1 MIDCRSTQINI
12 GEFSEYYSERYVY
25 LVLLVTRSNT
35 FLLESEF
42 SKVRTRDNRQ
52 IANLLI

>member
-12 GEFSEYYSERYVY
+12 GEFSEDYSERYVY